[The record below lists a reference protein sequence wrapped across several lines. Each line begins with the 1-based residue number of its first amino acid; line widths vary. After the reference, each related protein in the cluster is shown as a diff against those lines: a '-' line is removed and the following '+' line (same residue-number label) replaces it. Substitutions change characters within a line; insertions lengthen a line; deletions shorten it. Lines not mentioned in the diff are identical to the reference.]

1 MKKMLLLVI
10 SFLSVILV
18 ADNHK
23 DSMDKARESMINH
36 PNNLMSFKD
45 CMDTKDGIADLLA
58 YSESVWS
65 QIEMDPE
72 NEDKWLEVSFLA
84 ELAAN
89 YSTVYDVWCKDMV
102 NKRVKMRMMASKKKD
117 KASRKKDD

>member
-45 CMDTKDGIADLLA
+45 CRDTKDGIADLLA

-117 KASRKKDD
+117 KASKNKDD

>member
-1 MKKMLLLVI
+1 MKKILLMII

-45 CMDTKDGIADLLA
+45 CRDTKDGIADLLA
-58 YSESVWS
+58 YSESVWN

>member
-1 MKKMLLLVI
+1 MKKMLLLVM

-45 CMDTKDGIADLLA
+45 CRDTKDGIADLLA
-58 YSESVWS
+58 YSESVWN

-117 KASRKKDD
+117 KASKNKDD

>member
-1 MKKMLLLVI
+1 MKKILLMVI

-45 CMDTKDGIADLLA
+45 CRDTKDGIADLLA

-117 KASRKKDD
+117 KASKNKDD

>member
-45 CMDTKDGIADLLA
+45 CRDTKDGIADLLA